1 MRDPAA
7 TGSDGGGG
15 TIFDE
20 IRRQVEEM
28 MTGRRPVGPQVIP
41 QPVPRQPAS
50 QGPDLGMVAVTVGS
64 YWLLAVAA
72 ARRRRRARQ
81 QTPEA
86 PPQA

>member
-1 MRDPAA
+1 MQDPGA
-7 TGSDGGGG
+7 TGGGGGG

-41 QPVPRQPAS
+41 QPGPRRPAVQQAS
-50 QGPDLGMVAVTVGS
+50 DLGLVAVTVGS

-72 ARRRRRARQ
+72 ARRRNRARQ
-81 QTPEA
+81 QSPDES
-86 PPQA
+86 PQA